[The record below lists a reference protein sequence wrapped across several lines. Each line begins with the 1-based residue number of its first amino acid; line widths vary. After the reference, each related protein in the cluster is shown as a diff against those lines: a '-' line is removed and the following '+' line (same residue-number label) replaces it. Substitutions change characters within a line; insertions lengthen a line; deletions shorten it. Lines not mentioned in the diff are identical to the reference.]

1 MYIHLGQDVVVPEED
16 VIGFFDMDTT
26 TVSKIT
32 RDFLV
37 KAQDDNSL
45 VSITADIPK
54 SFAVCAGR
62 GGKKTYLSQLNTS
75 TLLRRSQ
82 LQDWEQE

>member
-16 VIGFFDMDTT
+16 VIGFFDMDTST
-26 TVSKIT
+26 ISKIT
-32 RDFLV
+32 RDYLV
-37 KAQDDNSL
+37 AAQSGGEL

-54 SFAVCAGR
+54 SFAVVAGKNGNR
-62 GGKKTYLSQLNTS
+62 VYLSQLNTS

-82 LQDWEQE
+82 YQDWDNE